1 MRTSLISCL
10 FALLL
15 FPSKGDRLKLDS
27 LQEFGLGFQWS
38 SHQKRI
44 EIPFELHANL
54 VVVPIKLN
62 ASDTLRFL
70 VDTGL
75 GTTLLTDSLAFQKLG
90 LKSIRKIDLLG
101 LGEEKPIEAQVLID
115 VKIQVGQAS
124 ASHQNLIY
132 VSSNQ
137 LNLSDYVGTKI
148 QGVLG
153 YELFANAVVTI
164 DYARQRLILRRAKQ
178 YHYSKR
184 KGARFPLEMVDNKP
198 YIRAAQI
205 SSDLHIPLANRL
217 LLDSGAGHVLFLDGN
232 AVDSSMFRYSTKRVY
247 LGKGLNG
254 AILGNWG
261 RVPQLSLGPWTWAQ
275 VPAAFTFAQS
285 TQQKINSADLHG
297 SLGGEFL
304 RRFIVTFHY
313 LDQYVVLKPI
323 ARQWR
328 RQFDLGMS
336 GLSFRAQGSTYQ
348 QFIVETI
355 QANSP
360 AEEAGIQ
367 VGDELW
373 FINGMRASEYRLGD
387 IYRMLRKKEGKKM
400 ELIIKRD
407 QNFHMISFTLRA
419 LF

>member
-1 MRTSLISCL
+1 
-10 FALLL
+10 LLL
-15 FPSKGDRLKLDS
+15 FSSKGNQFKLDS
-27 LQEFGLGFQWS
+27 LQEYGLGFHWS
-38 SHQKRI
+38 TKQKRV

-54 VVVPIKLN
+54 VVIPIKLN

-75 GTTLLTDSLAFQKLG
+75 GTTLLTDSLAFRNLG

-184 KGARFPLEMVDNKP
+184 KGTRFPLEMVDNKP

-205 SSDLHIPLANRL
+205 TSDQHVPLANRL

-232 AVDSSMFRYSTKRVY
+232 AVDSSMFHFSAKRVY

-261 RVPQLSLGPWTWAQ
+261 RVPQLILGSWTWKQ

-285 TQQKINSADLHG
+285 TQQKIKSADLHG

-336 GLSFRAQGSTYQ
+336 GLSFRAQGTTYQ

-400 ELIIKRD
+400 ELVIKRG
-407 QNFHMISFTLRA
+407 QNFHMISFILRA

>member
-27 LQEFGLGFQWS
+27 LQEFGLGFQWP

-54 VVVPIKLN
+54 VVIPIKLN

-70 VDTGL
+70 IDTGL

-90 LKSIRKIDLLG
+90 LISVRKIDLLG
-101 LGEEKPIEAQVLID
+101 LGDEKPIEAQVLID
-115 VKIQVGQAS
+115 VKIQVGRAS

-132 VSSNQ
+132 VSSDQ

-184 KGARFPLEMVDNKP
+184 KGTRFPLEMVDNKP

-205 SSDLHIPLANRL
+205 TSDQHVPLANRL

-232 AVDSSMFRYSTKRVY
+232 AVDSSMFHYSEKRVY

-285 TQQKINSADLHG
+285 KQQKIKSADLLG

-400 ELIIKRD
+400 EMVIKRG

>member
-1 MRTSLISCL
+1 MRTSLISCF

-15 FPSKGDRLKLDS
+15 FSSKGNQFKLDS
-27 LQEFGLGFQWS
+27 LQEYGLGFHWS
-38 SHQKRI
+38 TKQKRV

-54 VVVPIKLN
+54 VVIPIQLN

-75 GTTLLTDSLAFQKLG
+75 GTTLLTDSLAFRNLG

-184 KGARFPLEMVDNKP
+184 KGTRFPLEMVDNKP

-205 SSDLHIPLANRL
+205 TSDQHVPLANRL

-232 AVDSSMFRYSTKRVY
+232 AVDSSMFHFSAKRVY

-261 RVPQLSLGPWTWAQ
+261 RVPQLILGSWTWKQ

-285 TQQKINSADLHG
+285 TQQKIKSADLHG

-336 GLSFRAQGSTYQ
+336 GLSFRAQGTTYQ

-400 ELIIKRD
+400 EMVIKRG

>member
-1 MRTSLISCL
+1 MRTSLISCF

-15 FPSKGDRLKLDS
+15 FSSKGNQFKLDS
-27 LQEFGLGFQWS
+27 LQEYGLGFHWS
-38 SHQKRI
+38 TKQKRV

-54 VVVPIKLN
+54 VVIPIQLN

-75 GTTLLTDSLAFQKLG
+75 GTTLLTDSLAFRNLG

-184 KGARFPLEMVDNKP
+184 KGTRFPLEMVDNKP

-205 SSDLHIPLANRL
+205 TSDQHVPLANRL

-232 AVDSSMFRYSTKRVY
+232 AVDSSMFHFSAKRVY

-261 RVPQLSLGPWTWAQ
+261 RVPQLILGSWTWKQ

-285 TQQKINSADLHG
+285 TQQKIKSADLHG

-400 ELIIKRD
+400 EMVIKRG

>member
-1 MRTSLISCL
+1 MRTSLFSC
-10 FALLL
+10 FFVLLL
-15 FPSKGDRLKLDS
+15 FPSKGNQLKLDS

-38 SHQKRI
+38 SKQKRVV
-44 EIPFELHANL
+44 IPFELHANL
-54 VVVPIKLN
+54 VVIPIKLN

-75 GTTLLTDSLAFQKLG
+75 GTTLLTDSLAYQKLG
-90 LKSIRKIDLLG
+90 LKSVRKIDLLG
-101 LGEEKPIEAQVLID
+101 LGDEKPIEAQVLID
-115 VKIQVGQAS
+115 AKLQVGQAS

-153 YELFANAVVTI
+153 YELFANVVVTI
-164 DYARQRLILRRAKQ
+164 DYARQRIILSRVNQ
-178 YHYSKR
+178 YRYSKR
-184 KGARFPLEMVDNKP
+184 KGARFPLELVDNKP
-198 YIRAAQI
+198 YIRAAQLK
-205 SSDLHIPLANRL
+205 SDQHIQVANRL

-232 AVDSSMFRYSTKRVY
+232 AVDSSMFHFSTKRVY

-261 RVPQLSLGPWTWAQ
+261 RVSQLNLGSWTWDQ
-275 VPAAFTFAQS
+275 VPAAFTYAQS
-285 TQQKINSADLHG
+285 VQHTINPTLLQG

-313 LDQYVVLKPI
+313 LDQYVVLNPI

-328 RQFDLGMS
+328 RRFDLGMS
-336 GLSFRAQGSTYQ
+336 GLSFRAQGSSYQ
-348 QFIVETI
+348 QFIVETV

-373 FINGMRASEYRLGD
+373 MINGMRANEYRLGD

-400 ELIIKRD
+400 EFIIKRG
-407 QNFHMISFTLRA
+407 QNFHLISFTLRA

>member
-1 MRTSLISCL
+1 M
-10 FALLL
+10 
-15 FPSKGDRLKLDS
+15 
-27 LQEFGLGFQWS
+27 
-38 SHQKRI
+38 
-44 EIPFELHANL
+44 
-54 VVVPIKLN
+54 
-62 ASDTLRFL
+62 
-70 VDTGL
+70 
-75 GTTLLTDSLAFQKLG
+75 
-90 LKSIRKIDLLG
+90 
-101 LGEEKPIEAQVLID
+101 
-115 VKIQVGQAS
+115 
-124 ASHQNLIY
+124 
-132 VSSNQ
+132 
-137 LNLSDYVGTKI
+137 
-148 QGVLG
+148 G

-184 KGARFPLEMVDNKP
+184 KGTRFPLEMVDNKP

-205 SSDLHIPLANRL
+205 TSDQHVPLANRL

-232 AVDSSMFRYSTKRVY
+232 AVDSSMFHFSAKRVY

-261 RVPQLSLGPWTWAQ
+261 RVPQLILGSWTWKQ

-285 TQQKINSADLHG
+285 TQQKIKSADLHG

-304 RRFIVTFHY
+304 RRFIITFHY

-323 ARQWR
+323 ARQWK

-400 ELIIKRD
+400 EMVIKRG